1 MIRHALFATAATC
14 LIATPAL
21 AESSPAPIPR
31 DVQAMIDAAIA
42 TGDPAK
48 VETVIALAKQ
58 TQPDSARDI
67 DAIAKDWRA
76 QQAEAKRIAAEQ
88 KREEIRKAGLLDLW
102 SGEGQVGAF
111 VSTGNS
117 DNTGLSLALSAKRE
131 GIDWTHAMR
140 VNADYQRSNGVTSRE
155 RYLAAYEPR
164 FQFGENL
171 FAYGLAQYEHD
182 RFQGFEHRYAV
193 SGGVGYKLLDS
204 DSATFS
210 VKAGPAYRV
219 TERTDGMRV
228 DRLAALLGA
237 DFDWKIADRV
247 TFSQDANAVT
257 ETGGE
262 AQLIVDSSNTTL
274 NLVSGI
280 DFKVSDR
287 LRSRL
292 TYQLEY
298 NSNGGSPNE
307 EVDTLTRFTLVYGF

>member
-1 MIRHALFATAATC
+1 M
-14 LIATPAL
+14 
-21 AESSPAPIPR
+21 
-31 DVQAMIDAAIA
+31 
-42 TGDPAK
+42 
-48 VETVIALAKQ
+48 
-58 TQPDSARDI
+58 
-67 DAIAKDWRA
+67 
-76 QQAEAKRIAAEQ
+76 
-88 KREEIRKAGLLDLW
+88 
-102 SGEGQVGAF
+102 
-111 VSTGNS
+111 
-117 DNTGLSLALSAKRE
+117 
-131 GIDWTHAMR
+131 
-140 VNADYQRSNGVTSRE
+140 
-155 RYLAAYEPR
+155 
-164 FQFGENL
+164 
-171 FAYGLAQYEHD
+171 
-182 RFQGFEHRYAV
+182 

-274 NLVSGI
+274 NLLSGI